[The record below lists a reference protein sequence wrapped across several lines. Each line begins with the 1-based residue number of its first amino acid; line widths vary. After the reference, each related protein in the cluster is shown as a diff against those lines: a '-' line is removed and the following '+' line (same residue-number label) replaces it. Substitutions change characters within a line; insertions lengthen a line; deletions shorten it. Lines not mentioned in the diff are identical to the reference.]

1 MWREIS
7 GRGTR
12 AVIVRVR
19 GAGCVRAAARTHP
32 RHSVCTR
39 PCCSAPGRRV
49 RARIACV
56 RGQGR
61 ACGPSATLSLLD
73 PPASPSPLLCSPL
86 VPCAIS
92 PSPIT
97 AAAIALSLSFSA
109 ALFPSPSL
117 SLSFAPSATQ
127 SAMDSR
133 RVRNWLTVNV
143 EFLGYVGE
151 RVRYVCYRSREG
163 FVRFRSKYR
172 FTFYA

>member
-1 MWREIS
+1 M
-7 GRGTR
+7 
-12 AVIVRVR
+12 IVRVR
-19 GAGCVRAAARTHP
+19 RADCVCAAARIHP

-39 PCCSAPGRRV
+39 PCCSAPDKRV

-97 AAAIALSLSFSA
+97 AAAIALSVFLCRA
-109 ALFPSPSL
+109 L
-117 SLSFAPSATQ
+117 SLPLPFA
-127 SAMDSR
+127 
-133 RVRNWLTVNV
+133 
-143 EFLGYVGE
+143 FLCSKRHAVSDGLE
-151 RVRYVCYRSREG
+151 TRSELIDREC
-163 FVRFRSKYR
+163 
-172 FTFYA
+172 